1 MGRER
6 RSRVW
11 WSSRVARWR
20 RSGLTARHFAESEG
34 LSVFSLR
41 WWSSQF
47 GPDNRAEHGASAIEP
62 IEITV
67 EAGRSGRG
75 LVEVVVGAATIRC
88 EPGMDVG
95 YIAALVRAIAGA

>member
-1 MGRER
+1 M
-6 RSRVW
+6 
-11 WSSRVARWR
+11 ARWR
-20 RSGLTARHFAESEG
+20 RSGLTARQFAESEG

-41 WWSSQF
+41 WWSSQLAR
-47 GPDNRAEHGASAIEP
+47 DNRAEHGASAIEP

-67 EAGRSGRG
+67 EGRQAGRE

-88 EPGMDVG
+88 ERGTDVG

>member
-1 MGRER
+1 L
-6 RSRVW
+6 
-11 WSSRVARWR
+11 AR
-20 RSGLTARHFAESEG
+20 
-34 LSVFSLR
+34 
-41 WWSSQF
+41 
-47 GPDNRAEHGASAIEP
+47 DNRAEHGASAIEP